1 MGINRTS
8 LMCAVLALALL
19 VPALALAEERP
30 VSGVAAAV
38 SAATAIVRP
47 SVVAVETRF
56 DKPRTDDEFQYWQ
69 MFVGARPLRGLWG
82 SGFIYKDPHY
92 VITSNFLTKHAVFI
106 RVILDDGR
114 SFKAEKVG
122 ENKDFQ
128 LAVLKVDWG
137 PDLEPVAP
145 VFGDSD
151 KLMLG
156 QRLALVGKS
165 MNTVDTFATMGTVSA
180 LRKQVTGS
188 PEPTDQLLQ
197 FDASF
202 ELTYTGAP
210 LVDVQ
215 GQVIGMVTNSAGV
228 GLNLGVPINELAA
241 SADKIISGENAE
253 TWFGVETQLM
263 TTGLKEAGYAPAKF
277 DWNNDGKAEAV
288 DFGMWVSYVEPN
300 SPADVAGLKAG
311 DTIVELDGKFIK
323 YQYDWYSIRRNLAVG
338 QLITVKFIRKNEAT
352 GKWERSETQVQI
364 LAAPPKDEDENGN
377 PVLPPG
383 HPKV

>member
-8 LMCAVLALALL
+8 LMCTVLALALL
-19 VPALALAEERP
+19 VPATALAEERP
-30 VSGVAAAV
+30 VSGTAAEV

-56 DKPRTDDEFQYWQ
+56 DRPRADDDFMYWQ

-82 SGFIYKDPHY
+82 SGFIYKDPNY
-92 VITSNFLTKHAVFI
+92 VITSNFLLKHQKFI

-114 SFKAEKVG
+114 AFKATLVG

-151 KLMLG
+151 KLLLG
-156 QRLALVGKS
+156 QRVALVGKS

-215 GQVIGMVTNSAGV
+215 GAVIGMVTNSAGV

-241 SADKIISGENAE
+241 TADKIISGENAE

-277 DWNNDGKAEAV
+277 DWNNDGKAEDV

-300 SPADVAGLKAG
+300 SPADMAGLKAG
-311 DTIVELDGKFIK
+311 DTIVELDDKFIK
-323 YQYDWYSIRRNLAVG
+323 YQYDWYSFRRNLAVG
-338 QLITVKFIRKNEAT
+338 QLVNVKFIRKSETT

-364 LAAPPKDEDENGN
+364 LAAPPKEDTEQAD
-377 PVLPPG
+377 LPPG
-383 HPKV
+383 HPKI